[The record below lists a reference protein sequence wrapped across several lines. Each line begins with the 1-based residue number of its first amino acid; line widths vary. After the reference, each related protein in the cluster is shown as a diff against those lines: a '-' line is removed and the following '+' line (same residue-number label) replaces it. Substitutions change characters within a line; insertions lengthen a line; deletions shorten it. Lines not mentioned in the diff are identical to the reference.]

1 MSVDTSD
8 VNLVGD
14 EVVLNVA
21 RAALMAALT
30 GAFAYISFP
39 IPFSSVP
46 FSMQV
51 LGVFLAGLLL
61 GPVWGG
67 ASMALYLL
75 AGAVGAPVFQGG
87 AAGVGH
93 LFGSTAGYLWSY
105 LFAAVIIGF
114 IAHGGLEIKPAEELP
129 VPQMVVGLL
138 VGTAVIYGLGVL
150 GLIVIADLGAM
161 AALTAGALV
170 FIPGE
175 LLKIAAAVAIV
186 RSDRLVAA

>member
-1 MSVDTSD
+1 MSVDTGD
-8 VNLVGD
+8 VDLVGD

-39 IPFSSVP
+39 IPFSTVP

-51 LGVFLAGLLL
+51 LGIFLAGLLL

-67 ASMALYLL
+67 ISIAFYLL

-87 AAGVGH
+87 AAGIGH

-105 LFAAVIIGF
+105 LFAAIVIGF
-114 IAHGGLEIKPAEELP
+114 IAHGGLEVKPAQKLP
-129 VPQMVVGLL
+129 VPRIVTGLL
-138 VGTAVIYGLGVL
+138 VGTVVIYGLGVL
-150 GLIVIADLGAM
+150 GLILIANLGPM